1 MHDAKLYNYYRTF
14 ECEMFPLLG
23 ADEVSKKEQMKFSGN
38 LVACKINS
46 KILLRRAV
54 SGMGI

>member
-23 ADEVSKKEQMKFSGN
+23 ADEVSKKLQPTLEIWWLVKSIVKFCLGE
-38 LVACKINS
+38 L
-46 KILLRRAV
+46 
-54 SGMGI
+54 